1 METIHHRA
9 VVARWE
15 FEEETEYRPFSG
27 YGHYS
32 RDYVGASAFRG
43 YSTIPHH
50 IAVES
55 REDGERNGRIFY
67 GPRPEQ
73 IAARKVERQRVRG
86 FFRMDARHAAV
97 ADVSVTNVVIRL
109 PDLTPPQEWVAR
121 VRAKENGRER
131 VAELVGAAT

>member
-15 FEEETEYRPFSG
+15 LQEEAEYRPFSG
-27 YGHYS
+27 YGGYS
-32 RDYVGASAFRG
+32 RDYLGAREFRG

-55 REDGERNGRIFY
+55 REDGERNGRIYY

-73 IAARKVERQRVRG
+73 LAARKVERQRVRG
-86 FFRMDARHAAV
+86 VFRMDARHAAV
-97 ADVSVTNVVIRL
+97 ADVSVTHVVIRL
-109 PDLTPPQEWVAR
+109 PDLAAPPQEWVAR
-121 VRAKENGRER
+121 VRANGRER
-131 VAELVGAAT
+131 SAELVGAAP